1 MGTTAMTDG
10 VVHIIDDDEALRDSL
25 AFLLDSAR
33 MPCALYPSA
42 RDFLERLPG
51 LANGCVLTDVR
62 MPDMNGLEL
71 VRRLNMVGYRD
82 PIVVMTGHAD
92 VPLAVE
98 AMKEGVHDFIEKPFD
113 DELMLNALDSALRRR
128 AADRIEDDQIAE
140 LDRRLD
146 LLSGR
151 EREVLE
157 GLIAGSANKVIAFD
171 LGISPRTVE
180 IYRAHVMSKMQAA
193 SLSQLVRMVMTVRR

>member
-71 VRRLNMVGYRD
+71 VRRLNTVGYRD
-82 PIVVMTGHAD
+82 PVVVMTGHAD

-113 DELMLNALDSALRRR
+113 DELMLNALASALRRR

-157 GLIAGSANKVIAFD
+157 GLIAGSANKVIAYD

>member
-1 MGTTAMTDG
+1 MTDG

-62 MPDMNGLEL
+62 MPEMNGLEL
-71 VRRLNMVGYRD
+71 VRRLNTVGYRD

-113 DELMLNALDSALRRR
+113 DELMLNALGSALRRR

-157 GLIAGSANKVIAFD
+157 GLIAGSANKVIAYD

>member
-71 VRRLNMVGYRD
+71 VRRLNTVGYRD

>member
-1 MGTTAMTDG
+1 MPEG

-25 AFLLDSAR
+25 GFLLGSAR
-33 MPCALYPSA
+33 IECTLYPSA
-42 RDFLERLPG
+42 QAFLDG
-51 LANGCVLTDVR
+51 LSQRASGCVLTDVR

-71 VRRLNMVGYRD
+71 VRRLNALGYRD
-82 PIVVMTGHAD
+82 PIIVMTGHAD

-98 AMKEGVHDFIEKPFD
+98 AMKEGVRDFIEKPFD
-113 DELMLNALDSALRRR
+113 DELMLAALGSALQQRQAERV
-128 AADRIEDDQIAE
+128 EESEIAE
-140 LDRRLD
+140 VHRRLN

-157 GLIAGSANKVIAFD
+157 GLIAGSANKVIAYD

-193 SLSQLVRMVMTVRR
+193 SLSQLVRLVLTARR